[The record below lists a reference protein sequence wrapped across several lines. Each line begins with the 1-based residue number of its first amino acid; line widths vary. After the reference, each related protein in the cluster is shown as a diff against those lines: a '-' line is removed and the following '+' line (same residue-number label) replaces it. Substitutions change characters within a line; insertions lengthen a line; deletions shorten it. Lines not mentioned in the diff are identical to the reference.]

1 MKKKESRLRRAKR
14 VRGQIEMLGVHR
26 LCIFR
31 TPRHIY
37 AQIIAPGG
45 AEVLASASTVDKELK
60 GQVKNGGNI
69 DAASKVGK
77 MLADRAKKAG
87 VQKVAFDR
95 SGFKYHGRIK
105 ALADAARE
113 HGMEF

>member
-1 MKKKESRLRRAKR
+1 MNKKESRLRRAKR
-14 VRGQIEMLGVHR
+14 ARGQIGLLGIHR
-26 LCIFR
+26 LCVFR

-45 AEVLASASTVDKELK
+45 AEVLVCASTVDKELK
-60 GQVKNGGNI
+60 GQLKNGGNI
-69 DAASKVGK
+69 EAAITVGK
-77 MLADRAKKAG
+77 ALAERAKKAG